1 MPIRPPLLVLP
12 AAMVLMA
19 LAGCRQPP
27 AAASA
32 PGPVVRAYAQFSA
45 GDTLETV
52 QAQLGLDQYP
62 LRYRT
67 GMPDG
72 VMGMIYFLE
81 DGNLHVDA
89 RKIGDTWVI
98 LSVPILEP
106 STLSAT
112 ERLAEWDNGSDP
124 QNLRGRSQK

>member
-1 MPIRPPLLVLP
+1 
-12 AAMVLMA
+12 
-19 LAGCRQPP
+19 
-27 AAASA
+27 
-32 PGPVVRAYAQFSA
+32 
-45 GDTLETV
+45 
-52 QAQLGLDQYP
+52 
-62 LRYRT
+62 
-67 GMPDG
+67 
-72 VMGMIYFLE
+72 MGMIYFLE